1 MRHRRIL
8 TSVAVLTLLLTAGCG
23 SDDKDQAVAPAPAGA
38 VPATP
43 AADPGVASPD
53 PHASSAGVPGANSTA
68 APTENAPTGKST
80 GKPGRSG
87 RGTTPKGSTSAPGA
101 QLSASGLGPYQV
113 AAARD
118 DLKAAGLLGKVD
130 TSAGCPDFVVAKGL
144 PQYQSPALVFHQG
157 KLQYTRVTSSKTATP
172 AGAKVGMKL
181 ADVKKKYP
189 AGKQLDDWNGAIAWF
204 ATTGGNALM
213 FRFKDNKVE
222 SIEAGLAEPLQF
234 RFTDGE
240 GC

>member
-1 MRHRRIL
+1 MTHRRIL

-23 SDDKDQAVAPAPAGA
+23 SDDKDQAVPPAPAGG
-38 VPATP
+38 VPTTP
-43 AADPGVASPD
+43 AADPGAASPD
-53 PHASSAGVPGANSTA
+53 PHASSAGVPGAADATATA
-68 APTENAPTGKST
+68 APAGKST

-87 RGTTPKGSTSAPGA
+87 RGIVPKGSSSASGA

-113 AAARD
+113 AATRD

-130 TSAGCPDFVVAKGL
+130 TPAGCPDFVVAKGL

-157 KLQYTRVTSSKTATP
+157 KLQYTRVISSKTATN
-172 AGAKVGMKL
+172 AGARVGMRL
-181 ADVKKKYP
+181 ADVRKRYP

-204 ATTGGNALM
+204 ATTGSNALM

>member
-23 SDDKDQAVAPAPAGA
+23 SDDKDPAPVPAPAGA
-38 VPATP
+38 VPTTP

-53 PHASSAGVPGANSTA
+53 PHASSAGVPGATATA
-68 APTENAPTGKST
+68 APTETST

-87 RGTTPKGSTSAPGA
+87 RGSVPKGSTFAPGA

-144 PQYQSPALVFHQG
+144 PQYQSPGLVFHQG
-157 KLQYTRVTSSKTATP
+157 KLQYTRVTSSRTATS

-204 ATTGGNALM
+204 ATTGSNALM

>member
-23 SDDKDQAVAPAPAGA
+23 SDDKDQAAVPAPAGA
-38 VPATP
+38 VPTT
-43 AADPGVASPD
+43 AAGDPGVASPD
-53 PHASSAGVPGANSTA
+53 PHASSAGVPGAA
-68 APTENAPTGKST
+68 APTENAPTEKST

-87 RGTTPKGSTSAPGA
+87 RGTAPKGSSVTGPPLGA
-101 QLSASGLGPYQV
+101 TGLGPYQV

-118 DLKAAGLLGKVD
+118 ALKAAGLLGKVD

-144 PQYQSPALVFHQG
+144 PQYQSPVLVFHQG
-157 KLQYTRVTSSKTATP
+157 KLQYTRVTSSKTATS

-204 ATTGGNALM
+204 ATTGSNALM

>member
-8 TSVAVLTLLLTAGCG
+8 TSVAVLTLLLNAGCG
-23 SDDKDQAVAPAPAGA
+23 SDDKDQAAVPAPAGA
-38 VPATP
+38 VPTTP

-53 PHASSAGVPGANSTA
+53 PHASSAGVPGVTATAAPSA
-68 APTENAPTGKST
+68 APTEKST
-80 GKPGRSG
+80 GKAGRSG
-87 RGTTPKGSTSAPGA
+87 PGTGPKGSTFAPGA

-130 TSAGCPDFVVAKGL
+130 ASAGCPDFVVAKGL

-157 KLQYTRVTSSKTATP
+157 KLQYTRVTSSRTATS

-204 ATTGGNALM
+204 ATTGSNALM

-234 RFTDGE
+234 RFTDGA